1 MSSRVPLKMCFFRD
15 GSVSPV
21 PKRRPGQSS
30 CILYTLRFCALY
42 FLALIARDG
51 MYADFAGAKACLK
64 KSQFLKAPFRLT
76 GTMVLLFLV
85 IQIPLPQVQAAE
97 IRNPMEPPA
106 YALQKFREA
115 KWKNAN
121 KGVKRTTVVKKPAVK
136 AMHLTS
142 ILYSSERK
150 IAIIDD
156 QTLKVG
162 DAIRNARLIKI
173 NKGSV
178 RLVKKGKIIVLHL
191 NGELTATKKIVVE
204 RKL

>member
-1 MSSRVPLKMCFFRD
+1 MFSRVPLKMRFFRD
-15 GSVSPV
+15 YCVCIV
-21 PKRRPGQSS
+21 LKSS
-30 CILYTLRFCALY
+30 CIIHTFRFSARCI
-42 FLALIARDG
+42 LALIARDG
-51 MYADFAGAKACLK
+51 MYAGFAGAKACLK
-64 KSQFLKAPFRLT
+64 KSLFLKAPFRLT
-76 GTMVLLFLV
+76 GTIVLLILV
-85 IQIPLPQVQAAE
+85 IQISLPQVQAAE
-97 IRNPMEPPA
+97 IRDPMEPPA

-115 KWKNAN
+115 KWKISN
-121 KGVKRTTVVKKPAVK
+121 KRVKTTIAVKKPAVK

-178 RLVKKGKIIVLHL
+178 RLVKKGKIIVLRL
-191 NGELTATKKIVVE
+191 DDGLTANKKIVVE

>member
-1 MSSRVPLKMCFFRD
+1 MFSRVPLKMRFFRD
-15 GSVSPV
+15 YCVCIV
-21 PKRRPGQSS
+21 LKSS
-30 CILYTLRFCALY
+30 CIIHTFRFSARCI
-42 FLALIARDG
+42 LALA
-51 MYADFAGAKACLK
+51 K
-64 KSQFLKAPFRLT
+64 KSLFLKAPFRLT
-76 GTMVLLFLV
+76 GTIVLLILV
-85 IQIPLPQVQAAE
+85 IQISLPQVQAAE
-97 IRNPMEPPA
+97 IRDPMEPPA

-115 KWKNAN
+115 KWKISN
-121 KGVKRTTVVKKPAVK
+121 KRVKTTIAVKKPVVK

-178 RLVKKGKIIVLHL
+178 RLVKKGKIIVLRL
-191 NGELTATKKIVVE
+191 DDGLTANKKIVVE

>member
-1 MSSRVPLKMCFFRD
+1 M
-15 GSVSPV
+15 
-21 PKRRPGQSS
+21 QSS
-30 CILYTLRFCALY
+30 VRN
-42 FLALIARDG
+42 FLALA
-51 MYADFAGAKACLK
+51 K
-64 KSQFLKAPFRLT
+64 KS
-76 GTMVLLFLV
+76 LFLEALYRVSLRNILTLILSVV
-85 IQIPLPQVQAAE
+85 ILQFSLVQAAE
-97 IRNPMEPPA
+97 IRDPMEPPA

-115 KWKNAN
+115 KWKISN
-121 KGVKRTTVVKKPAVK
+121 KRVKTTIAVKKPVVK

-178 RLVKKGKIIVLHL
+178 RLVKKGKIIVLRL
-191 NGELTATKKIVVE
+191 DDELTANKKIVVE

>member
-1 MSSRVPLKMCFFRD
+1 MFSRVPLKMRFFRD
-15 GSVSPV
+15 YCVCIV
-21 PKRRPGQSS
+21 LKSS
-30 CILYTLRFCALY
+30 CIIHTFRFSARCI
-42 FLALIARDG
+42 LALA
-51 MYADFAGAKACLK
+51 K
-64 KSQFLKAPFRLT
+64 KS
-76 GTMVLLFLV
+76 LFLETPYFPLIAV
-85 IQIPLPQVQAAE
+85 ILLSLVFPFSLMQAAE
-97 IRNPMEPPA
+97 IQDPMEPPA

-115 KWKNAN
+115 KWKISN
-121 KGVKRTTVVKKPAVK
+121 KRVKTTIAVKKPVVK

-178 RLVKKGKIIVLHL
+178 RLVKKGKIIVLRL
-191 NGELTATKKIVVE
+191 DDGLTANKKIVVE